1 MEKSN
6 FRPVE
11 KTRKNLIKN
20 IFVRGK
26 FKCPFFGAYKFVLGG
41 RKTIFWSF
49 SFEPKSIKNF
59 YAKKTTTKDFPLLLH
74 IITRKKLWKHN
85 FLSLSNQ

>member
-11 KTRKNLIKN
+11 KQEKNLIKN

-41 RKTIFWSF
+41 RNHNF
-49 SFEPKSIKNF
+49 FEAKSIKNF
-59 YAKKTTTKDFPLLLH
+59 CAKNNNKRFSFAAAAAYHNK
-74 IITRKKLWKHN
+74 KKLWKHN